1 MTLGYFLDSQWR
13 RRENRVNFV
22 SIVETEG
29 ICTCIINET
38 STRDSV
44 RRVSGS
50 WRRFARTSNAA
61 FEDSPATA
69 LLLLVLHAHNN
80 NFHIHGLLLVSEKNN
95 KSTMAGWER
104 RRRRRRRESD
114 ERERRGRNGVGCLC
128 FWLISISSMQFCG
141 TLPPVGHLFRLNF
154 YVKSM
159 FDECWVF
166 NLLFDWNAIPHEIL
180 TFWNHLVTFQFLTC
194 Y

>member
-1 MTLGYFLDSQWR
+1 MCLPALVHFVYYCMESAHFICVDSS
-13 RRENRVNFV
+13 V
-22 SIVETEG
+22 SFSLEWIWYVIWTIPG
-29 ICTCIINET
+29 LSFCSCT
-38 STRDSV
+38 
-44 RRVSGS
+44 
-50 WRRFARTSNAA
+50 
-61 FEDSPATA
+61 
-69 LLLLVLHAHNN
+69 LLLNIFPYSL
-80 NFHIHGLLLVSEKNN
+80 S
-95 KSTMAGWER
+95 
-104 RRRRRRRESD
+104 
-114 ERERRGRNGVGCLC
+114 VGCLC